1 MTTFEIII
9 IIFVLGG
16 ILYNF
21 QQSAEERGLDLF
33 GMLYG
38 LVRGILLLLAY
49 PVLVMIERIRNR

>member
-9 IIFVLGG
+9 TVFVLGG

-21 QQSAEERGLDLF
+21 QQSAEERGIDLF
-33 GMLYG
+33 GMIYRLF
-38 LVRGILLLLAY
+38 RGIALLLAY